1 MKAPEV
7 VRQGESTRVVT
18 KTAAELFQEG
28 LDEDGKYAGGKWGG
42 LYLRAPDIFFRV
54 LEKAG
59 DKLVRLGDVAE
70 VRFGIKTGANDFF
83 YLEVLPYRPVCS
95 LCGEVHEEALTREEE
110 SAYWERGKAPPPESL
125 VPVRNGMG
133 WEGYLEASVLRPVF
147 KSPKEAPALQ
157 VDVRALNRVFLPPSG
172 DEKDLPSHARAYIEY
187 GREVPVGIKKGQQKG
202 QFVRGIPSLSTVQG
216 RNPWWWLG
224 NWEDARIIL
233 PMFEDA
239 RKYTFWNAPQAAV
252 DNALYLVYPRDGVD
266 AKALFLALNSSLFHL
281 MKELMARPPEGAGA
295 LQMKVNQYEAM
306 PILDPRLLK
315 GEKDRLWENLLSYRI
330 PPYWEEVGLE
340 PPDFANKPSPMPH
353 RATLDGLMCEQ
364 LGLTEEERD
373 EIWRQTARL
382 IWQRVAMAAGEKA

>member
-1 MKAPEV
+1 
-7 VRQGESTRVVT
+7 
-18 KTAAELFQEG
+18 
-28 LDEDGKYAGGKWGG
+28 
-42 LYLRAPDIFFRV
+42 
-54 LEKAG
+54 
-59 DKLVRLGDVAE
+59 
-70 VRFGIKTGANDFF
+70 
-83 YLEVLPYRPVCS
+83 
-95 LCGEVHEEALTREEE
+95 
-110 SAYWERGKAPPPESL
+110 
-125 VPVRNGMG
+125 
-133 WEGYLEASVLRPVF
+133 
-147 KSPKEAPALQ
+147 
-157 VDVRALNRVFLPPSG
+157 
-172 DEKDLPSHARAYIEY
+172 
-187 GREVPVGIKKGQQKG
+187 
-202 QFVRGIPSLSTVQG
+202 
-216 RNPWWWLG
+216 
-224 NWEDARIIL
+224 
-233 PMFEDA
+233 MFEDA
-239 RKYTFWNAPQAAV
+239 RKYTFWNAPQAVV